1 MRVILFFTYG
11 ISLLEWK
18 KSGLL
23 DREIKLYEKLN
34 KDYGL
39 NFTFVTYGDKSD
51 FGILNELP
59 YINVIPV
66 YGTLKYDKSKF
77 SRFLRSF
84 FIPSKIRDEIK
95 DADILKTNQLLG
107 SWVAIVAKYILKK
120 PLIVRTG
127 YDLLT
132 FSKKNKKSKIKI
144 FFYYQLTKLSVQFCN
159 KYIVSSIVD
168 YEYIK
173 NMQHKHSK
181 KIDLIRN
188 WVDSAEVPEFTKR
201 HSSQIISV
209 GRIEKQKNYKLLIEK
224 FKDSGLS
231 IDLYGEGS
239 LKQELIKFAE
249 EKNVNLNIHS
259 PISNK
264 ELIKTL
270 GEYKIFISTSSFEG
284 SPKAILEAMSCGC
297 VVFAK
302 QNENV
307 KEIIKNREN
316 GFIFEKDDNLL
327 DSVNN
332 IINSENEWSR
342 ISSNAIDAVS
352 KSGFSLKEVIDKE
365 YAIYK
370 ELSLS

>member
-23 DREIKLYEKLN
+23 EREIKLYKRLN

-39 NFTFVTYGDKSD
+39 NFTFVTYGNKSD

-66 YGTLKYDKSKF
+66 YETIKYDKSKF

-107 SWVAIVAKYILKK
+107 SWVAIMAKYIIKK
-120 PLIVRTG
+120 PLIIRTG

-132 FSKKNKKSKIKI
+132 FSKNNKKSKIKI
-144 FFYYQLTKLSVQFCN
+144 FFYYLLTRLSIHFSN
-159 KYIVSSIVD
+159 RYIVSSFVD

-173 NMQHKHSK
+173 SIHNKEYK
-181 KIDLIRN
+181 KIKVIRN
-188 WVDSAEVPEFTKR
+188 WVDEGKVVEFSER
-201 HSSQIISV
+201 YRNEIISV
-209 GRIEKQKNYKLLIEK
+209 GRLEKQKNYKLLIEK
-224 FKDSGLS
+224 FKDAQLL
-231 IDLYGEGS
+231 INLYGEGS
-239 LKQELIKFAE
+239 LKEELIQYAKRN
-249 EKNVNLNIHS
+249 KVSLNIS
-259 PISNK
+259 NPVPNK
-264 ELIKTL
+264 ELIHIL
-270 GEYKIFISTSSFEG
+270 GKYRIFISTSSFEG

-302 QNENV
+302 NNENIL
-307 KEIIKNREN
+307 EIIKNKEN
-316 GFIFEKDDNLL
+316 GFIFENDDNLL
-327 DSVNN
+327 ESVNN
-332 IINSENEWSR
+332 IMNNKDEWSY
-342 ISSNAIDAVS
+342 ISSNAVDTVS
-352 KSGFSLKEVIDKE
+352 KTFTLKGAAEKEFS
-365 YAIYK
+365 IYK